1 MVKDVQAV
9 YAVSER
15 RACVACGLPRSSH
28 RYQSIRDDR
37 AEIRMRLRDLAATR
51 VRYGYRRLHILLQR
65 EGWRVN
71 QKLVYRLYCEE
82 GLTIR
87 SKRPRRHRSSQM
99 RQEHQPTS
107 RLNERWSMDFMAEQ
121 LYDGRRLRILTLV
134 DNFSR
139 ESLMLQV
146 GRRFTG
152 DHVVAALEDVA
163 RERGVPKTI
172 QVDNGP
178 EFISKSLDLW
188 AWSHG
193 VQLDF
198 SRPGKPTDNPFVE
211 SFNGKFREEC
221 LNQNWFLS
229 LSDAQEQIDT
239 WRRDYNYERP
249 HRALGG
255 RTPHEFAALQGGP
268 RPALQSPVG

>member
-1 MVKDVQAV
+1 MVKEVRVV

-15 RACVACGLPRSSH
+15 RACTACGFPRSSH

-51 VRYGYRRLHILLQR
+51 IRYGYRRLHILLQR

-82 GLTIR
+82 GLAMR
-87 SKRPRRHRSSQM
+87 SKRPRRHRSSQV
-99 RQEHQPTS
+99 RQERQPAS

-121 LYDGRRLRILTLV
+121 LFDGRRLRILTLV

-139 ESLMLQV
+139 ESLMLHV

-152 DHVVAALEDVA
+152 DHVVATLEEVV

-193 VQLDF
+193 VRLDF
-198 SRPGKPTDNPFVE
+198 SRPGKPTDNPFIE

-229 LSDAQEQIDT
+229 LGDAQEQIDA
-239 WRRDYNYERP
+239 WRHDYNHQRP

-255 RTPHEFAALQGGP
+255 QTPHEFAVLEGRAS
-268 RPALQSPVG
+268 PALQDPVN

>member
-1 MVKDVQAV
+1 L
-9 YAVSER
+9 R
-15 RACVACGLPRSSH
+15 
-28 RYQSIRDDR
+28 I
-37 AEIRMRLRDLAATR
+37 RLRDLAAVR
-51 VRYGYRRLHILLQR
+51 VRYGYRRLHVLLRR
-65 EGWRVN
+65 EGYRVN
-71 QKLVYRLYCEE
+71 LKLVYRLYCEE
-82 GLTIR
+82 GLTMR
-87 SKRPRRHRSSQM
+87 AKRPRRHRSGLVRKERQSASQ
-99 RQEHQPTS
+99 P
-107 RLNERWSMDFMAEQ
+107 NERWSMDFMAEQ
-121 LYDGRRLRILTLV
+121 LFDGRRLRILTLV

-139 ESLMLQV
+139 ESLALQV

-152 DHVVAALEDVA
+152 DHVVTVLEDVV
-163 RERGVPKTI
+163 RDRGVPKAI

-198 SRPGKPTDNPFVE
+198 SRLGKPTDNPFIE

-229 LSDAQEQIDT
+229 LADAQEQIDV
-239 WRRDYNYERP
+239 WRQDYNHERP

-255 RTPHEFAALQGGP
+255 RTPHEFAALQGRP

>member
-1 MVKDVQAV
+1 VLGFP
-9 YAVSER
+9 
-15 RACVACGLPRSSH
+15 RASL
-28 RYQSIRDDR
+28 RYQSVRDDR
-37 AEIRMRLRDLAATR
+37 AELRIRLRDLAAVR
-51 VRYGYRRLHILLQR
+51 VRYGYRRLHLLLRR
-65 EGWRVN
+65 EGYLVN
-71 QKLVYRLYCEE
+71 HKLVYRLYCEE
-82 GLTIR
+82 GLTMR
-87 SKRPRRHRSSQM
+87 AKRPRRHRSSQV
-99 RQEHQPTS
+99 RQQRQPAS
-107 RLNERWSMDFMAEQ
+107 RPNERWSMDFMTEQ
-121 LYDGRRLRILTLV
+121 LFDGRCLRILTLV

-139 ESLMLQV
+139 ESLAIQV

-152 DHVVAALEDVA
+152 DHVVTVLEEVIWK
-163 RERGVPKTI
+163 RGIPNTI

-198 SRPGKPTDNPFVE
+198 SRPGKPTDNPFIE

-221 LNQNWFLS
+221 LNQSWFLS
-229 LSDAQEQIDT
+229 LGDAQEQIDV
-239 WRRDYNYERP
+239 WRQDYNHQRP

-255 RTPHEFAALQGGP
+255 RTPHEFAILQGGP